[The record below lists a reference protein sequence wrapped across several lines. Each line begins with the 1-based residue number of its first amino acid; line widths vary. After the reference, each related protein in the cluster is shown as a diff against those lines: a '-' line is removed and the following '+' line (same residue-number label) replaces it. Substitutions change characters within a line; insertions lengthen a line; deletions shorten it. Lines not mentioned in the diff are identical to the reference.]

1 MRFYEK
7 VDSDSLPKII
17 KKFVEWD
24 NKRIFII
31 EGFSCE
37 AEWQKGELS
46 RMITMRSPRSKEY
59 PDSSIAMAL
68 KSSFLN
74 TRKVVVLRY
83 GF

>member
-1 MRFYEK
+1 MRFSEK

-24 NKRIFII
+24 NKGIFII
-31 EGFSCE
+31 EGFSRE
-37 AEWQKGELS
+37 VEWQKGGLS
-46 RMITMRSPRSKEY
+46 RMITMRGLRSKEY
-59 PDSSIAMAL
+59 SDSSIAMAL

-74 TRKVVVLRY
+74 TRKVVVPRY